1 MVDREVDHLEFGMTR
16 KSAVFGA
23 TKRLFKLAEVTAKY
37 ENNYMHAC
45 YQLSTKPR
53 VGQATSPTTHCEL
66 EITPTIWNGRSRSRP
81 P

>member
-1 MVDREVDHLEFGMTR
+1 MVDREVGLFEVGMTR
-16 KSAVFGA
+16 KGAVFGA

-53 VGQATSPTTHCEL
+53 VGHLPYHSLRIRNNTYHME
-66 EITPTIWNGRSRSRP
+66 W
-81 P
+81 